1 MAGGHSVDAD
11 PIIDGNRGRG
21 VGGSYDAARPGA
33 GNMYGKKVVR
43 QSYDGSSAD
52 GAAEYG
58 EAHAG
63 TAAAAAAS
71 GKRRR
76 ADQEAGA
83 GGRKRGEE
91 SVVERKGGQRA
102 GPGGGHRKDGRGAGG
117 GALPLRV
124 RAAKVV
130 PKVTITAEEAERA
143 DHRIECKDWL
153 VRRGGQELSMEMVH
167 STLGSFEGV
176 LQLVEDA

>member
-1 MAGGHSVDAD
+1 MAAGHSVDAD
-11 PIIDGNRGRG
+11 PIIDGSRGRG
-21 VGGSYDAARPGA
+21 SYDPTRPPGA
-33 GNMYGKKVVR
+33 GSMYGKRVLR

-58 EAHAG
+58 EPPVG
-63 TAAAAAAS
+63 TAAAAAS

-76 ADQEAGA
+76 AESDAGA

-91 SVVERKGGQRA
+91 SVAERKGGQRA
-102 GPGGGHRKDGRGAGG
+102 MAGGQRKDGRGPGG

-130 PKVTITAEEAERA
+130 AKVTVTAEEAARA
-143 DHRIECKDWL
+143 DHHIECKDWL

-167 STLGSFEGV
+167 STLGAFEGV